1 MCGSFF
7 SSVGN
12 ITFLT
17 RYIHNH
23 QDLIVIVATI
33 SSEFSSEFYI
43 IGVLIGVLIVID
55 VFMDSH
61 RSSILG
67 TKRRVRGRNVE
78 TVLQRS
84 NYDENQ
90 GANRRVRGKNVSNV
104 LSSADST
111 NNKENYSPNVA
122 SVSTNLRR
130 LPQSILHDPAILSS
144 GHVGKNIT
152 GKNVSKCRVRGK
164 NVDNIMSNVSKQ
176 AYSRPPLTTIDQNSQ
191 SPFVSQSSGSSISSK
206 SHMTPRTTF
215 HSRMETINLSGDM
228 QRNQTNNNHKNTCES
243 GQSTL
248 TFSMPASTLKPINKR
263 RPDYKKQHPHDET
276 EQHVAKKRC
285 GKMSPIPFSVGK
297 DGVRSSFEVGE
308 TSGPINLMSDF
319 NNVEDTFSS
328 ESDSLEQG
336 DYEDL
341 DDEEIFYTQQDSWN
355 GYMDIGAPDKLCGKY
370 PLRLWEAHWR
380 CMSDDIILL
389 RRHLLDDHTLFLSD
403 DDVQKYALAE
413 IEKLLNDIGKSLRDF
428 STMPF
433 PGNTEEQNKIIAEF
447 SKWQLAVGDGRV
459 EHVTTQSDV
468 GEMLIK
474 IPDQYVVHTSE
485 DPIRTLFDVTYPDFS
500 NNMSS
505 HSYLR
510 SRAILTPTNIVVDDI
525 NNQILDKIPGTLHT
539 YLSQD
544 SIDDAGDEDSID
556 DAGTYVLTIIMKIII

>member
-1 MCGSFF
+1 MSTRVSIYLHHPEDFSPESFKGNDDYVEGSVDIIDDVDTDKF
-7 SSVGN
+7 SILEMDDYAMKYKYSKTYLHYFQTDGHTFRKDKPPSKSNVLEKDDELSGSVVDGGFN
-12 ITFLT
+12 DIEDDLLSDGFGDWCSDDDGDDPNYEADREEESNKELIDA
-17 RYIHNH
+17 RKLRQKNL
-23 QDLIVIVATI
+23 DDSDENLIVIVATI

-336 DYEDL
+336 
-341 DDEEIFYTQQDSWN
+341 IF
-355 GYMDIGAPDKLCGKY
+355 DIWSL
-370 PLRLWEAHWR
+370 
-380 CMSDDIILL
+380 SIIW
-389 RRHLLDDHTLFLSD
+389 LFL
-403 DDVQKYALAE
+403 VNF
-413 IEKLLNDIGKSLRDF
+413 I
-428 STMPF
+428 
-433 PGNTEEQNKIIAEF
+433 
-447 SKWQLAVGDGRV
+447 
-459 EHVTTQSDV
+459 
-468 GEMLIK
+468 
-474 IPDQYVVHTSE
+474 
-485 DPIRTLFDVTYPDFS
+485 
-500 NNMSS
+500 
-505 HSYLR
+505 
-510 SRAILTPTNIVVDDI
+510 
-525 NNQILDKIPGTLHT
+525 
-539 YLSQD
+539 
-544 SIDDAGDEDSID
+544 
-556 DAGTYVLTIIMKIII
+556 

>member
-1 MCGSFF
+1 
-7 SSVGN
+7 
-12 ITFLT
+12 
-17 RYIHNH
+17 
-23 QDLIVIVATI
+23 
-33 SSEFSSEFYI
+33 
-43 IGVLIGVLIVID
+43 
-55 VFMDSH
+55 MDSH
-61 RSSILG
+61 RSSISG

-90 GANRRVRGKNVSNV
+90 GANRRVRGTNVSNV

-111 NNKENYSPNVA
+111 NNKENFSPNVA

-130 LPQSILHDPAILSS
+130 LPQSILHDPATLSS

-164 NVDNIMSNVSKQ
+164 NIDNIMSNVSKQ

-191 SPFVSQSSGSSISSK
+191 SPFISQSSGSTISSK

-215 HSRMETINLSGDM
+215 HSRLETINLSGDM
-228 QRNQTNNNHKNTCES
+228 QRNQTNNNHKNTDQS

-276 EQHVAKKRC
+276 EQHVAKKSC

-328 ESDSLEQG
+328 ESDSLEQERG
-336 DYEDL
+336 PRENITMKEY
-341 DDEEIFYTQQDSWN
+341 YN
-355 GYMDIGAPDKLCGKY
+355 YKLMIRPSEGLT
-370 PLRLWEAHWR
+370 P
-380 CMSDDIILL
+380 
-389 RRHLLDDHTLFLSD
+389 HL
-403 DDVQKYALAE
+403 
-413 IEKLLNDIGKSLRDF
+413 GGR
-428 STMPF
+428 
-433 PGNTEEQNKIIAEF
+433 NTEEQNKIIAEF

-485 DPIRTLFDVTYPDFS
+485 DPIRTLFDVTYPDFVK
-500 NNMSS
+500 
-505 HSYLR
+505 
-510 SRAILTPTNIVVDDI
+510 VVVKRI
-525 NNQILDKIPGTLHT
+525 YYNHVK
-539 YLSQD
+539 Y
-544 SIDDAGDEDSID
+544 
-556 DAGTYVLTIIMKIII
+556 

>member
-1 MCGSFF
+1 MGLDSGEI
-7 SSVGN
+7 VA
-12 ITFLT
+12 
-17 RYIHNH
+17 YIIFDQHY
-23 QDLIVIVATI
+23 LIVIVATI

-328 ESDSLEQG
+328 ESDSLEQAS
-336 DYEDL
+336 L
-341 DDEEIFYTQQDSWN
+341 SMEIIVFD
-355 GYMDIGAPDKLCGKY
+355 
-370 PLRLWEAHWR
+370 RLENLNQSTTNWKIKVRVTRKWPSVTNE
-380 CMSDDIILL
+380 SGSLKGFNLI
-389 RRHLLDDHTLFLSD
+389 LLDDDVNLILSFY
-403 DDVQKYALAE
+403 VYSQF
-413 IEKLLNDIGKSLRDF
+413 ILR
-428 STMPF
+428 
-433 PGNTEEQNKIIAEF
+433 NVYN
-447 SKWQLAVGDGRV
+447 
-459 EHVTTQSDV
+459 
-468 GEMLIK
+468 
-474 IPDQYVVHTSE
+474 
-485 DPIRTLFDVTYPDFS
+485 
-500 NNMSS
+500 
-505 HSYLR
+505 
-510 SRAILTPTNIVVDDI
+510 
-525 NNQILDKIPGTLHT
+525 
-539 YLSQD
+539 
-544 SIDDAGDEDSID
+544 
-556 DAGTYVLTIIMKIII
+556 